1 MVSALTVCKRGRGGL
16 LRRDFHLF
24 SHPVGILIA
33 PSEHRAAFQSS
44 AAMSKGGGEGQN
56 GVEFCRRPVTVL
68 PLRSL
73 LSGTSQTNDRECA
86 GPVEVEAS
94 E

>member
-1 MVSALTVCKRGRGGL
+1 MVSALTVCKQGWGGL

-44 AAMSKGGGEGQN
+44 VAMSMGGEKGRKVWN
-56 GVEFCRRPVTVL
+56 SVA
-68 PLRSL
+68 
-73 LSGTSQTNDRECA
+73 D
-86 GPVEVEAS
+86 
-94 E
+94 